1 MTLFDDIL
9 TQFPPDVQAIVRE
22 IWEALGPN
30 ERAGFLSLV
39 VGFPADTNLVKLLVK
54 LSTAQIRQAFGS
66 KHRVVIVGPTN
77 VGKSTLYNQL
87 VQNKSDQAVVG
98 PLPGTTTENQQ
109 ADAALFTV
117 VDTPGADAV
126 GSVGE
131 QEKNLA
137 LSAAANADFLVL
149 VFDAIQGIKKTEQEL
164 FYELSAL
171 KKPFIVVL
179 NKIDLIPRKNLHGV
193 ISNAALNLELEPDQ
207 IVPIVAKDGKNLGKV
222 LLAVAATEPEMVAA
236 LGQALP
242 EYRWQLAWQTIVRS
256 ASISAAIALA
266 PLPVIDFVPLV
277 VTQSIMV
284 VSIARIYNYKITPQ
298 RASELVATF
307 GLGFLGRTLFQELS
321 KLGGLPGWLLSA
333 AVASSTT
340 VVMGYAAVRWFE
352 KGEKLSTDALKKL
365 TQSMTSYLLD
375 TLKGLGKRKPGQKGL
390 RDRITQSLENSP
402 LAESR
407 SALNREVDERLSIN
421 KLSWPNLSISP
432 PNGGAQYSPADGCSR
447 GAIVVG

>member
-1 MTLFDDIL
+1 MTRFDDIL
-9 TQFPPDVQAIVRE
+9 SLFPPDVRAPVRKL
-22 IWEALGPN
+22 WEALGPN
-30 ERAGFLSLV
+30 EKAGFLTLLT
-39 VGFPADTNLVKLLVK
+39 GFPADTNLVKILVK
-54 LSTAQIRQAFGS
+54 LSSAHIRQAFGNR
-66 KHRVVIVGPTN
+66 HRVVIVGPAN

-87 VQNKSDQAVVG
+87 VRNKSDQAVVSA
-98 PLPGTTTENQQ
+98 LPGTTTQNKLG
-109 ADAALFTV
+109 DAALFSV

-126 GSVGE
+126 GPMGE

-137 LSAAANADFLVL
+137 LSAAAEADFLVL

-164 FYELSAL
+164 FNELSSL
-171 KKPFIVVL
+171 KKPFVVVL
-179 NKIDLIPRKNLHGV
+179 NKIDLVPRKDLQAV
-193 ISNAALNLELEPDQ
+193 ISNAARNLGLEPDQ

-242 EYRWQLAWQTIVRS
+242 EYRWQLAWQSIVRA
-256 ASISAAIALA
+256 ASISAAIALT

-284 VSIARIYNYKITPQ
+284 VSIARIYNYKISPR

-307 GLGFLGRTLFQELS
+307 GLGFLGRTIFQELS

-333 AVASSTT
+333 AIASSTT

-352 KGEKLSTDALKKL
+352 KGEKLSAEALKKL
-365 TQSMTSYLLD
+365 TQGMTTTLLD
-375 TLKGLGKRKPGQKGL
+375 SLKSLGKRKPGQKGL
-390 RDRITQSLENSP
+390 RERITQSLESSP

-407 SALNREVDERLSIN
+407 SPLDSEAGE
-421 KLSWPNLSISP
+421 
-432 PNGGAQYSPADGCSR
+432 
-447 GAIVVG
+447 

>member
-1 MTLFDDIL
+1 MTLFNDIL
-9 TQFPPDVQAIVRE
+9 TQFPTDVQETVRKV
-22 IWEALGPN
+22 WEALGPN
-30 ERAGFLSLV
+30 EKASFQSLL
-39 VGFPADTNLVKLLVK
+39 VGFPSDTKLVKLLVK

-98 PLPGTTTENQQ
+98 PLPGTTTDNQQ

-126 GSVGE
+126 GPVGNH
-131 QEKNLA
+131 EKDLA
-137 LSAAANADFLVL
+137 LSASAEADFLLL

-164 FYELSAL
+164 FNELSSL
-171 KKPFIVVL
+171 KKPFVVVL
-179 NKIDLIPRKNLHGV
+179 NKIDLVPRKDLHAV
-193 ISNAALNLELEPDQ
+193 IANAARNLGLEPDQ
-207 IVPIVAKDGKNLGKV
+207 IVPIAAKDGKNLSKV

-284 VSIARIYNYKITPQ
+284 VSIARIYTYKITPR

-333 AVASSTT
+333 AIASSTT

-352 KGEKLSTDALKKL
+352 KGEKLSTEALKKL
-365 TQSMTSYLLD
+365 TQGMTTYLLE
-375 TLKGLGKRKPGQKGL
+375 TLKSLGKRKPGQKGL
-390 RDRITQSLENSP
+390 RERITQSLESSP

-407 SALNREVDERLSIN
+407 SALDSEAGE
-421 KLSWPNLSISP
+421 
-432 PNGGAQYSPADGCSR
+432 
-447 GAIVVG
+447 

>member
-9 TQFPPDVQAIVRE
+9 TQFPPDVQVTVRKV
-22 IWEALGPN
+22 WEALGPN
-30 ERAGFLSLV
+30 EKASFLSLV
-39 VGFPADTNLVKLLVK
+39 VGFPADTNLLKLLVK
-54 LSTAQIRQAFGS
+54 LSTAQIRQAFGN
-66 KHRVVIVGPTN
+66 KHQVVIVGPTN

-87 VQNKSDQAVVG
+87 VQNKNDQAVVG

-109 ADAALFTV
+109 ADAALFTI

-126 GSVGE
+126 GRVGE
-131 QEKNLA
+131 REKSLA
-137 LSAAANADFLVL
+137 LSVAANADFLVL

-164 FYELSAL
+164 FNELSAL
-171 KKPFIVVL
+171 KKPFVVVL
-179 NKIDLIPRKNLHGV
+179 NKIDLVPRKDLQAV
-193 ISNAALNLELEPDQ
+193 ISNAAGNLELEPDQ
-207 IVPIVAKDGKNLGKV
+207 IVPIVAKDGKNLSKV

-236 LGQALP
+236 LGRALP

-256 ASISAAIALA
+256 ASISAVIALA

-307 GLGFLGRTLFQELS
+307 GLAFLGRTLFQELS

-333 AVASSTT
+333 AIASSTT

-352 KGEKLSTDALKKL
+352 TGQKLSTEALKKL
-365 TQSMTSYLLD
+365 TQGMTTYFLD
-375 TLKGLGKRKPGQKGL
+375 TLKSLGKRKPGQKGL
-390 RDRITQSLENSP
+390 RERITQSLESSP

-407 SALNREVDERLSIN
+407 SALDSEAGE
-421 KLSWPNLSISP
+421 
-432 PNGGAQYSPADGCSR
+432 
-447 GAIVVG
+447 

>member
-9 TQFPPDVQAIVRE
+9 TQIPPDVQAPVRKV
-22 IWEALGPN
+22 WDALGPN
-30 ERAGFLSLV
+30 EKASFLSLL
-39 VGFPADTNLVKLLVK
+39 VGFPADVNLVKMLVK
-54 LSTAQIRQAFGS
+54 LSTAQIRQAFGN

-77 VGKSTLYNQL
+77 VGKSTLYNQFAR
-87 VQNKSDQAVVG
+87 NKSDQAVVS

-131 QEKNLA
+131 HEKDLA
-137 LSAAANADFLVL
+137 LSAAAEADFLVL
-149 VFDAIQGIKKTEQEL
+149 VYDAIQGIKKTEQEL
-164 FYELSAL
+164 FNEISAL
-171 KKPFIVVL
+171 KKPFVVVL
-179 NKIDLIPRKNLHGV
+179 NKIDLVPRKDLQAV
-193 ISNAALNLELEPDQ
+193 ISNAALNLGLEPDQ

-222 LLAVAATEPEMVAA
+222 LLAVAATEPGMVAA

-242 EYRWQLAWQTIVRS
+242 EYRWQLAWQSIVRA
-256 ASISAAIALA
+256 ASISAAIALT

-277 VTQSIMV
+277 ITQSIMV

-307 GLGFLGRTLFQELS
+307 GMGFLGRTLFQEFS
-321 KLGGLPGWLLSA
+321 KLGGLPGWLLGA
-333 AVASSTT
+333 AIAASTT

-352 KGEKLSTDALKKL
+352 KGEKLSSEALKKL
-365 TQSMTSYLLD
+365 TQGMTTTLLE
-375 TLKGLGKRKPGQKGL
+375 TLKGLGNRKPGQKGL
-390 RDRITQSLENSP
+390 RERITQSLESSP

-407 SALNREVDERLSIN
+407 SALDDEA
-421 KLSWPNLSISP
+421 
-432 PNGGAQYSPADGCSR
+432 GE
-447 GAIVVG
+447 

>member
-9 TQFPPDVQAIVRE
+9 TQIPPDVQTTVRK

-30 ERAGFLSLV
+30 EKASFLSLL

-54 LSTAQIRQAFGS
+54 LSTAQIRQAFGN
-66 KHRVVIVGPTN
+66 KHQVAIVGPTN

-87 VQNKSDQAVVG
+87 VQNKSDQAVVS

-109 ADAALFTV
+109 ADAALFNV

-131 QEKNLA
+131 REKSLA

-164 FYELSAL
+164 FNELSAL
-171 KKPFIVVL
+171 DKPFVVVL
-179 NKIDLIPRKNLHGV
+179 NKIDLLPRKDLQAV
-193 ISNAALNLELEPDQ
+193 ISNAARNLGLEPDQ

-236 LGQALP
+236 LGRALP

-256 ASISAAIALA
+256 ASISAAVALA

-307 GLGFLGRTLFQELS
+307 GLAFLGRTLFQELS

-352 KGEKLSTDALKKL
+352 TGQKLSTEALKKL
-365 TQSMTSYLLD
+365 THGMTTYLLD
-375 TLKGLGKRKPGQKGL
+375 TLKSLGKRKPGQKGL
-390 RDRITQSLENSP
+390 RERITQSLESSP

-407 SALNREVDERLSIN
+407 STLDSEAGE
-421 KLSWPNLSISP
+421 
-432 PNGGAQYSPADGCSR
+432 
-447 GAIVVG
+447 

>member
-9 TQFPPDVQAIVRE
+9 TQFPPEVQTTVRK

-30 ERAGFLSLV
+30 EKASFLSLL
-39 VGFPADTNLVKLLVK
+39 VGFPADTTMVKLLVK
-54 LSTAQIRQAFGS
+54 LSTAQIRQAFGN
-66 KHRVVIVGPTN
+66 KHQVAIVGPTN

-117 VDTPGADAV
+117 IDTPGADAV

-131 QEKNLA
+131 REKSLA

-164 FYELSAL
+164 FNELSAL
-171 KKPFIVVL
+171 HKPFVAVL
-179 NKIDLIPRKNLHGV
+179 NKIDLVPRKDLQAV
-193 ISNAALNLELEPDQ
+193 ISNAAGNLGLEPDQ

-284 VSIARIYNYKITPQ
+284 VSIARIYNYRITPQ
-298 RASELVATF
+298 RATELVATF
-307 GLGFLGRTLFQELS
+307 GLAFLGRTLFQELS

-333 AVASSTT
+333 AIASSTT

-352 KGEKLSTDALKKL
+352 TGQKLSTEALKKL
-365 TQSMTSYLLD
+365 TQGMTAYLLD
-375 TLKGLGKRKPGQKGL
+375 TLKSLGKRKPGQKGL
-390 RDRITQSLENSP
+390 RERITQSLESSP
-402 LAESR
+402 LAKNR
-407 SALNREVDERLSIN
+407 STLDSEAGE
-421 KLSWPNLSISP
+421 
-432 PNGGAQYSPADGCSR
+432 
-447 GAIVVG
+447 

>member
-9 TQFPPDVQAIVRE
+9 AQFPPDVQAKVRE

-30 ERAGFLSLV
+30 EKSSFLSLLT
-39 VGFPADTNLVKLLVK
+39 GFPSDANLVRLLVK
-54 LSTAQIRQAFGS
+54 SSTAQIRQAFGQ

-87 VQNKSDQAVVG
+87 VQNKQDLAQVG

-126 GSVGE
+126 GRLGE

-137 LSAAANADFLVL
+137 LSASAQADFLIL
-149 VFDAIQGIKKTEQEL
+149 VFDAVQGVKKTEQDLFNEL
-164 FYELSAL
+164 AAL
-171 KKPFIVVL
+171 DKPFVVVL
-179 NKIDLIPRKNLHGV
+179 NKVDLVPTKDLPAV
-193 ISNAALNLELEPDQ
+193 ISNAAQNLGLLPDQ
-207 IVPIVAKDGKNLGKV
+207 IIPIVAKTGKNLGKV

-242 EYRWQLAWQTIVRS
+242 QYRWQLVWQTIVRS
-256 ASISAAIALA
+256 ASISAAIALV

-298 RASELVATF
+298 RASELIATF

-333 AVASSTT
+333 AIASSTT

-352 KGEKLSTDALKKL
+352 KGQKMSADSLNKL
-365 TQSMTSYLLD
+365 TKVMTSYLLE
-375 TLKGLGKRKPGQKGL
+375 TLKGLGKRKPGQEKL
-390 RDRITQSLENSP
+390 RERITQSLENSP
-402 LAESR
+402 LAESH
-407 SALNREVDERLSIN
+407 SAAR
-421 KLSWPNLSISP
+421 P
-432 PNGGAQYSPADGCSR
+432 
-447 GAIVVG
+447 

>member
-9 TQFPPDVQAIVRE
+9 TQFPPDVQATVRKV
-22 IWEALGPN
+22 WEALGPN
-30 ERAGFLSLV
+30 EKAGFLSLL

-66 KHRVVIVGPTN
+66 KHQVVIVGPTN

-98 PLPGTTTENQQ
+98 PLPGTTMENQQ
-109 ADAALFTV
+109 ADASLFTV

-126 GSVGE
+126 GNVGE
-131 QEKNLA
+131 REKNLA

-164 FYELSAL
+164 FNELSAL
-171 KKPFIVVL
+171 NKPFVVVL
-179 NKIDLIPRKNLHGV
+179 NKIDLIPRKDLQAV
-193 ISNAALNLELEPDQ
+193 ISNAALNLGLEPAQ
-207 IVPIVAKDGKNLGKV
+207 IVAIVAKDGKNLGKV

-277 VTQSIMV
+277 ATQSIMV

-333 AVASSTT
+333 AIASSTT

-352 KGEKLSTDALKKL
+352 KGEKLSTETLKKL
-365 TQSMTSYLLD
+365 TQGMTADLLD
-375 TLKGLGKRKPGQKGL
+375 TLKSLGKRKRGQKGL
-390 RDRITQSLENSP
+390 RERITQSLESSP

-407 SALNREVDERLSIN
+407 SALDNEAGE
-421 KLSWPNLSISP
+421 
-432 PNGGAQYSPADGCSR
+432 
-447 GAIVVG
+447 

>member
-9 TQFPPDVQAIVRE
+9 TQFPPDVQETVHKV
-22 IWEALGPN
+22 WDALGPN
-30 ERAGFLSLV
+30 EKASFTSLL
-39 VGFPADTNLVKLLVK
+39 VGFPTDANLIRILVK
-54 LSTAQIRQAFGS
+54 LSTAQIRQAFGN

-87 VQNKSDQAVVG
+87 VQNKSDQAVVS

-126 GSVGE
+126 GSLGAH
-131 QEKNLA
+131 EKVLA
-137 LSAAANADFLVL
+137 LSASAEADFLVL

-164 FYELSAL
+164 FNEVSAL
-171 KKPFIVVL
+171 KKPFVVVL
-179 NKIDLIPRKNLHGV
+179 NKIDLVPHRDLQAVIASAAQNLG
-193 ISNAALNLELEPDQ
+193 LEPDQ

-222 LLAVAATEPEMVAA
+222 LLAIAATEPGMVAA

-242 EYRWQLAWQTIVRS
+242 EYRWQLAWQSTVRA

-266 PLPVIDFVPLV
+266 PLPVIDFIPLV
-277 VTQSIMV
+277 ITQSVMV

-307 GLGFLGRTLFQELS
+307 GMGFLGRTLFQEFS
-321 KLGGLPGWLLSA
+321 KLGGLPGWLLGA
-333 AVASSTT
+333 AIAASTT

-352 KGEKLSTDALKKL
+352 KGEKLSSEALKKL
-365 TQSMTSYLLD
+365 TQGMTTTLLD
-375 TLKGLGKRKPGQKGL
+375 TLKGLGKRKPDQKGL
-390 RDRITQSLENSP
+390 RERITQSLENSP
-402 LAESR
+402 MAESR
-407 SALNREVDERLSIN
+407 SALDSEAGE
-421 KLSWPNLSISP
+421 
-432 PNGGAQYSPADGCSR
+432 
-447 GAIVVG
+447 

>member
-9 TQFPPDVQAIVRE
+9 KQFPPDVQAVVRK

-30 ERAGFLSLV
+30 EQASFLSLL
-39 VGFPADTNLVKLLVK
+39 VGFPADTKLVKLLVK

-87 VQNKSDQAVVG
+87 VQNKSDQALVS

-131 QEKNLA
+131 QEKSLA

-149 VFDAIQGIKKTEQEL
+149 VFDAIQGIKKTELEL
-164 FYELSAL
+164 FNELSAL
-171 KKPFIVVL
+171 KKPFVVVL
-179 NKIDLIPRKNLHGV
+179 NKIDLVPRANLHGV
-193 ISNAALNLELEPDQ
+193 ISNAALNLGLEPDQ
-207 IVPIVAKDGKNLGKV
+207 IVPIVARDGKNLGKV

-277 VTQSIMV
+277 VTQSVMV
-284 VSIARIYNYKITPQ
+284 VSIARIYNYKITPK

-333 AVASSTT
+333 AIASSTT

-352 KGEKLSTDALKKL
+352 KGEKLSSDALKKL
-365 TQSMTSYLLD
+365 THGMTTYLLD
-375 TLKGLGKRKPGQKGL
+375 TLKSLGKRKPGQKGL
-390 RDRITQSLENSP
+390 RERITQSLESSP

-407 SALNREVDERLSIN
+407 SALDSEAGE
-421 KLSWPNLSISP
+421 
-432 PNGGAQYSPADGCSR
+432 
-447 GAIVVG
+447 